1 MNLNQTTR
9 GHTHFVQGKGD
20 VNFWTIFGI
29 KKITNIYYVPI
40 LTKNILFVYTRTNNG
55 YNIMFDV
62 QQCILAKT
70 KQFNKVVAK
79 G

>member
-1 MNLNQTTR
+1 M
-9 GHTHFVQGKGD
+9 
-20 VNFWTIFGI
+20 I
-29 KKITNIYYVPI
+29 
-40 LTKNILFVYTRTNNG
+40 TNNG
-55 YNIMFDV
+55 YTIMFDV